1 MWCKTLIIPL
11 KPDFGICSLL
21 RSAQVIDNWYFANG
35 YFVINVL
42 LKYLS
47 ASNDHLKYN
56 IVVQGNKDIAR
67 RRQTPLSAIF
77 YTEK

>member
-1 MWCKTLIIPL
+1 M
-11 KPDFGICSLL
+11 
-21 RSAQVIDNWYFANG
+21 
-35 YFVINVL
+35 NVL